1 MLRIIIILLLD
12 NFENELY
19 WAKNNQISLFDYS
32 KIFQLK
38 MKNIIKLKSQMLQKK
53 NDFPFKK
60 KINYILFNHLTIP
73 NSLNHISIKSKYI
86 LI

>member
-1 MLRIIIILLLD
+1 MLRISIILLLD

-53 NDFPFKK
+53 MNLDFKNQN
-60 KINYILFNHLTIP
+60 KIKFY
-73 NSLNHISIKSKYI
+73 KY
-86 LI
+86 

>member
-1 MLRIIIILLLD
+1 MELEISRIIRILFVILPNINLMLRIIIILLLD

-38 MKNIIKLKSQMLQKK
+38 MKNIIKLKSQML
-53 NDFPFKK
+53 
-60 KINYILFNHLTIP
+60 
-73 NSLNHISIKSKYI
+73 
-86 LI
+86 

>member
-1 MLRIIIILLLD
+1 MGLILLGTGNIKNNKDFIYNITKYKLMLRISIILLLD

-38 MKNIIKLKSQMLQKK
+38 MKNIIKLKSQML
-53 NDFPFKK
+53 
-60 KINYILFNHLTIP
+60 
-73 NSLNHISIKSKYI
+73 
-86 LI
+86 

>member
-1 MLRIIIILLLD
+1 MLRISIILLLD

-38 MKNIIKLKSQMLQKK
+38 MKNIIKTKVTNVIKK
-53 NDFPFKK
+53 NELDFKNQN
-60 KINYILFNHLTIP
+60 KIKFY
-73 NSLNHISIKSKYI
+73 KY
-86 LI
+86 